1 MATALHTP
9 TRQAAR
15 VPAARGVDPA
25 VRTTTPDPRPGA
37 LARTGHIA
45 AATARGIGIFAVTT
59 AKVVLL
65 GKHGVD

>member
-25 VRTTTPDPRPGA
+25 VRTTPDPRPGA
-37 LARTGHIA
+37 LTRTGQIA
-45 AATARGIGIFAVTT
+45 ATTARGIGIFAVTT